1 MRRAVTPGGFC
12 GTIDT
17 HMRTTIFNSAGPH
30 PRDGARTHI
39 ARSCLTA
46 LALLASAGT
55 VLSAQGRTQIQ
66 RPDAAQTARAG
77 GAYYEFIIGLAL
89 EMEGD
94 AAGASAAYERAARL
108 DPASAEIPAAL
119 ATLYA
124 RQNRTSDAVA
134 AAERAIKAN
143 SSNFEANWILGQLYY
158 RLSDATTTPDRDRAD
173 FVARAISAL
182 EKTNTNA
189 HPGVPLMLG
198 QLYFQRRDFT
208 KAIAVLGPF
217 VAEQP
222 DQTDAINLLVRAYQ
236 AAGRRDE
243 AMALLERS
251 VEFAPELYMTLAQRY
266 EEENRWRDAAEA
278 YEAAAGAVSGKR
290 SLQLTLQ
297 WATALLNSGGV
308 DDARQA
314 RKILEEV
321 AVGASASARALYLL
335 SEAQRRSSDLAA
347 AETTG
352 RRLMAADPNNL
363 LGAHALAQ
371 IYEDRH
377 EYQRVIALLD
387 PIVMSRLRA
396 PNAPKLAG
404 DPNFRR
410 LCISLSLA
418 YERLREYD
426 KAIAV
431 LTQTRAA
438 TQPDAT
444 LEVQIAR
451 IQLSAGRGDNAIA
464 TLQGAV
470 AKFPDEPL
478 VKLELGAA
486 LGRQKRFAESESVFR
501 QMITAD
507 PGNAEALNYLG
518 YMLAE
523 RGLRLDESVSFVQR
537 ALAIDPG
544 NPAYLD
550 SLGWAYFKQGRFDLA
565 EQPLMDAGARMPA
578 NSVVQDH
585 LGDLHFK
592 RERYQDAL
600 DAWKRALD
608 GDGDSIR
615 RDDIEDK
622 IKTARQRLS
631 RKR

>member
-1 MRRAVTPGGFC
+1 M
-12 GTIDT
+12 
-17 HMRTTIFNSAGPH
+17 
-30 PRDGARTHI
+30 
-39 ARSCLTA
+39 
-46 LALLASAGT
+46 
-55 VLSAQGRTQIQ
+55 SAQGRTQIQ
-66 RPDAAQTARAG
+66 TPDAAQTARAG

-124 RQNRTSDAVA
+124 RQNRTTDAVA
-134 AAERAIKAN
+134 AAERAVKAN
-143 SSNFEANWILGQLYY
+143 PSNPEANWILGQLYY

-173 FVARAISAL
+173 FVARAVTAL

-189 HPGVPLMLG
+189 HPGVPLMLA
-198 QLYFQRRDFT
+198 QLYFQGRDFT
-208 KAIAVLGPF
+208 KAIAVLGPL

-222 DQTDAINLLVRAYQ
+222 DQADAINLLVRAYQ
-236 AAGRRDE
+236 AAGRREE
-243 AMALLERS
+243 AVALLEKS
-251 VEFAPELYMTLAQRY
+251 VEFAPELYSTLAQRY

-278 YEAAAGAVSGKR
+278 YEAAAGAVGGKR

-297 WATALLNSGGV
+297 WATALLNAGGV
-308 DDARQA
+308 EEAVQA
-314 RKILEEV
+314 RRILEEV
-321 AVGASASARALYLL
+321 AGSASARVLYLL
-335 SEAQRRSSDLAA
+335 SEAQRRSGDLAA

-387 PIVMSRLRA
+387 PIVMSRLKA

-410 LCISLSLA
+410 LCINLSLA

-438 TQPDAT
+438 TRTDAT
-444 LEVQIAR
+444 LEVRIAR
-451 IQLSAGRGDNAIA
+451 VQLSAGRGDNAIT
-464 TLQGAV
+464 TLQGAM

-486 LGRQKRFAESESVFR
+486 LGRQKRFAEAETVFR
-501 QMITAD
+501 QMINAD
-507 PGNAEALNYLG
+507 PTNAEALNYLG

-523 RGLRLDESVSFVQR
+523 RGQRLDESVAFVQR
-537 ALAIDPG
+537 ALTIDPG

-550 SLGWAYFKQGRFDLA
+550 SLGWAYFRQGRFDLA
-565 EQPLMDAGARMPA
+565 EQPLIDAGARMPS
-578 NSVVQDH
+578 NSVVLDH

-592 RERYQDAL
+592 RERYQDAI

-608 GDGDSIR
+608 GDGDSIKR
-615 RDDIEDK
+615 SEVEDK
-622 IKTARQRLS
+622 IKTARQRLT

>member
-1 MRRAVTPGGFC
+1 MDA
-12 GTIDT
+12 
-17 HMRTTIFNSAGPH
+17 
-30 PRDGARTHI
+30 
-39 ARSCLTA
+39 ARSFLTV
-46 LALLASAGT
+46 LALVASAVP
-55 VLSAQGRTQIQ
+55 VLSSQGRTPIQ
-66 RPDAAQTARAG
+66 TPEAAQTARAG

-94 AAGASAAYERAARL
+94 TAGASAAYERAARL

-124 RQNRTSDAVA
+124 RQNRTADAVA
-134 AAERAIKAN
+134 AAERAVKAN
-143 SSNFEANWILGQLYY
+143 PSNPEANWILGQLYY
-158 RLSDATTTPDRDRAD
+158 RLSDATTTADRDRPD
-173 FVARAISAL
+173 FVARAITAL

-189 HPGVPLMLG
+189 HPGVPLMLA
-198 QLYFQRRDFT
+198 QLYFQTRDFAKT
-208 KAIAVLGPF
+208 ITLLGPF

-222 DQTDAINLLVRAYQ
+222 EQTDAVNLLVRAYQ

-243 AMALLERS
+243 AVALLEKS
-251 VEFAPELYMTLAQRY
+251 VEFAPELYTTLAQRY
-266 EEENRWRDAAEA
+266 EEEGRWRDAAGA
-278 YEAAAGAVSGKR
+278 YEAAAGAVGGKR
-290 SLQLTLQ
+290 TLQLSLQ
-297 WATALLNSGGV
+297 WATALLNSGSLNE
-308 DDARQA
+308 AIQA

-321 AVGASASARALYLL
+321 TVGASASARALYLL
-335 SEAQRRSSDLAA
+335 SEAQRRSGDLAA
-347 AETTG
+347 AEATG

-377 EYQRVIALLD
+377 EYQRVVGLLD

-410 LCISLSLA
+410 LYINLALA

-438 TQPDAT
+438 TRTDAA

-451 IQLSAGRGDNAIA
+451 IHLSAGRGDSAIA
-464 TLQGAV
+464 TLQGAM
-470 AKFPDEPL
+470 AKFPEEPL

-486 LGRQKRFAESESVFR
+486 FGRQKRFAEAESVFQ
-501 QMITAD
+501 QMITANPKD
-507 PGNAEALNYLG
+507 AEALNYLG

-565 EQPLMDAGARMPA
+565 EQPLIDAGARMPT

-592 RERYQDAL
+592 RERYQDAI
-600 DAWKRALD
+600 DAWKQALD
-608 GDGDSIR
+608 GDGDSIKR
-615 RDDIEDK
+615 SDIEDK
-622 IKTARQRLS
+622 VKTARQRLT